1 MESWGHSANFWAD
14 RHIDDNLIRPH
25 LEAAFSLT
33 CRQFSPLFC
42 HQRIEDQIG
51 DDPILASTL
60 VHTHQLGG
68 SQWLGGAKRYQT
80 YIQYVPTSK
89 QEIYQLIRSASV
101 YRSSSQAKFSL
112 HSPRCYHCCPQCCLA
127 AVRFKLDIDL
137 YSVQECTKSSLNSK
151 KTHNYFSTL
160 LKSRQSPHHK
170 FWLTG
175 QVWGESMEDLEE
187 IWRRPERLMKRG
199 LAIEPSGSQ
208 SPSDLFPIS

>member
-42 HQRIEDQIG
+42 HQWIEDQIG

-89 QEIYQLIRSASV
+89 QEIYQLIRSV
-101 YRSSSQAKFSL
+101 YRSSSQAKFSV
-112 HSPRCYHCCPQCCLA
+112 HSLPDAITVVLSDASLQFGSNLISTCTVYKNAPKVHSTQKRHTIISAHCWNQDKA
-127 AVRFKLDIDL
+127 HIISFDWQAIFEGN
-137 YSVQECTKSSLNSK
+137 Q
-151 KTHNYFSTL
+151 
-160 LKSRQSPHHK
+160 
-170 FWLTG
+170 
-175 QVWGESMEDLEE
+175 
-187 IWRRPERLMKRG
+187 WR
-199 LAIEPSGSQ
+199 I
-208 SPSDLFPIS
+208 